1 MITIRE
7 MDKNSP
13 HEYAAIDMECFSL
26 PWSEK
31 SFEDEYSNDISI
43 YFSAFC
49 DGKCIG
55 YAGFWNVSGEG
66 DITNIAVM
74 RDYRRLGVGSMLL
87 EAVIERAKKL
97 GLSILTL
104 EVRQSNIAAQGLYR
118 KYGFEEIGVRK
129 RYYSDNNEDAVIMT
143 KNLKLI

>member
-1 MITIRE
+1 
-7 MDKNSP
+7 
-13 HEYAAIDMECFSL
+13 
-26 PWSEK
+26 
-31 SFEDEYSNDISI
+31 
-43 YFSAFC
+43 
-49 DGKCIG
+49 
-55 YAGFWNVSGEG
+55 
-66 DITNIAVM
+66 M